1 MCFRRQFL
9 FVVAFALLAAA
20 GARCAEDPI
29 STGTGFVVNAGG
41 YLLTCA
47 HVVKDAGKIQV
58 TLNGKT
64 YDAMVLGEDE
74 KHDLALLQI
83 RAAGLRTL
91 ALANSN
97 AVEVGMDARAYGYPL
112 SSMLGDDIKVTKGTV
127 AGISNQDGI
136 KAFQIDA
143 AVNPGNS
150 GGPLLNEMG
159 DVIGVVNAKLVGSA
173 VTSVGFAVPINY
185 IKTLLRD
192 EGVDYLPGKA
202 AVKLAGPALVKKASP
217 SVALVMVWGKGPLVK
232 SKGGAMVS
240 ISAGSFQMGNNG
252 AEPDSSPDELPQHSV
267 YLSAYSIGKYEV
279 TRGEYRAFLTATGR
293 AVPYYWAET
302 QTWKTGQTFT
312 QTETH
317 PVVGVTYD
325 DAEAY
330 CAWAGGRLPTEAE
343 WEKAARWTGSYP
355 NVYPWGN
362 IWDVEKCNNWDDTN
376 SAGGGYRRYQTA
388 PVGSYPSGASPYGC
402 QDMAGNVW
410 EWCKDW
416 YSDTYYSQSPSSNP
430 QGPTSG
436 TSRVLRGGSWDYPG
450 NYARAAS
457 RNDFYFPSYYWYYL
471 GGFRLAR

>member
-58 TLNGKT
+58 TLDGKT

-83 RAAGLRTL
+83 RATGLRTL

-127 AGISNQDGI
+127 AGISNQGGI

-143 AVNPGNS
+143 AVNAGNS

-159 DVIGVVNAKLVGSA
+159 DVIGVVNAKLVGNA

-185 IKTLLRD
+185 TKTLLRD

-202 AVKLAGPALVKKASP
+202 AVKLAGTALVKKASP
-217 SVALVMVWGKGPLVK
+217 SVALVMVWGKGPLVN

-240 ISAGSFQMGNNG
+240 IPAGSFLMGNNG
-252 AEPDSSPDELPQHSV
+252 SEPYSSPDELPQHAV

-279 TRGEYRAFLTATGR
+279 TRGEYRAFMTATGR
-293 AVPYYWAET
+293 AAPWYWAET
-302 QTWKTGQTFT
+302 QTWTTETFT
-312 QTETH
+312 QTENH

-355 NVYPWGN
+355 NVYPWGDT
-362 IWDVEKCNNWDDTN
+362 WDAEKCNNYHDHN
-376 SAGGGYRRYQTA
+376 SAGGGYGRSQTA

-402 QDMAGNVW
+402 QDMAGSVW

-416 YSDTYYSQSPSSNP
+416 YSDTYYSQSPSTNP

-436 TSRVLRGGSWDYPG
+436 SYRVLRGGSWIISIDFSGYRPA
-450 NYARAAS
+450 Y
-457 RNDFYFPSYYWYYL
+457 RNSDSPNMPWYGY
-471 GGFRLAR
+471 GFRLAR